1 MTIKQMADQSGIAYA
16 KIRAMMIDSRTG
28 IYRAKTKDAQY
39 DPHRVKDLLTDS
51 LRKKVDRLSRE
62 LDGAVDDLD
71 RAIDWEVK

>member
-39 DPHRVKDLLTDS
+39 DPHRVKDLLTAS

-71 RAIDWEVK
+71 RAIDWEVR